1 MAMVSVA
8 DFKEYQHI
16 DHDHEDKLLEGLI
29 AQAQTAAENW
39 CRATFSEEDA
49 PGPVILAVK
58 MYAGYHYEHRSAPDE
73 KSYAA
78 MRKAFCDLLS
88 PYCDPEKEF

>member
-1 MAMVSVA
+1 MAMVSA
-8 DFKEYQHI
+8 AEFKEYQHI
-16 DHDHEDKLLEGLI
+16 DHDHEDALIEGLLT
-29 AQAQTAAENW
+29 QAQTAAENW
-39 CRATFSEEDA
+39 CRVEFSEENP

-78 MRKAFCDLLS
+78 MRKAFHDLLS
-88 PYCDPEKEF
+88 SYCDPDKEF

>member
-1 MAMVSVA
+1 MAMVSVEE
-8 DFKEYQHI
+8 FKEYQHI
-16 DHDHEDKLLEGLI
+16 DHSHEDALI
-29 AQAQTAAENW
+29 ADLLTQAQTAAENW
-39 CRATFSEEDA
+39 CRVTFENA

-78 MRKAFCDLLS
+78 MRKAFHDLLS
-88 PYCDPEKEF
+88 PYCDPNKEF